1 MLHTATVEPGTLSLL
16 KELMSLTFLKDFALV
31 GGTALSLKMGHRK
44 SIDLDLFSTVK
55 FDQDDLY
62 DSLKSHFNTDVIREK
77 SFKNFALFAYIRK
90 VKVDFVYHPQHLL
103 KPSLEIIDGI
113 RMFSND
119 DIAAMKIQAILG
131 RGQKKDF
138 WDIHELIN
146 EFGIEAIISMHH
158 AKYPDQFLAI
168 SIPNALTYF
177 NDADDSDEP
186 FVLNSLS
193 WNQVKSNIQSKVREY
208 LS

>member
-1 MLHTATVEPGTLSLL
+1 
-16 KELMSLTFLKDFALV
+16 MSLTFLKDFALV